1 MMEKLEGKLENL
13 KKKKL
18 EVLVK
23 KQKIKEEIRRTNFT
37 EMVKLKSINNVGVEM
52 IGRSIKIKKL
62 QGNTFEIFEEK

>member
-37 EMVKLKSINNVGVEM
+37 EMVKLKRVLIM
-52 IGRSIKIKKL
+52 
-62 QGNTFEIFEEK
+62 QGWK